1 MRWLLVAV
9 SLWLMNESCLAGDE
23 FTLERKTD
31 SLYVLTLTTDST
43 HYEWKLPYPV
53 YRMET
58 GDVDGNGTT
67 EALVGV
73 IKSTRFYPE
82 VGRRLFVFK
91 NYEGLV
97 RPMWLGSKLGGT
109 LQDFRFCNGLVRSLE
124 SNTKGEYTV
133 AEYRWSGFG
142 FAFERYLIR
151 NVDEVKARE
160 TFEN

>member
-1 MRWLLVAV
+1 MRWLLVV
-9 SLWLMNESCLAGDE
+9 IGSWLMNVSCLAGDE

-97 RPMWLGSKLGGT
+97 RPMWLGSKLAGK
-109 LQDFRFCNGLVRSLE
+109 LCDFRFCNGLVRGLE
-124 SNTKGEYTV
+124 SNAKGEYSV

-142 FAFERYLIR
+142 FAFERYLIK
-151 NVDEVKARE
+151 NVDEVKARRF
-160 TFEN
+160 FEN